1 MLMILMLVL
10 TSCISQ
16 TKSESKGI
24 QLKTEFPDPIDE
36 NGNYIVTLD
45 NDGYVKMPLWYW
57 IKITDYVIDVQTNIE
72 LSNIE

>member
-1 MLMILMLVL
+1 MLVL
-10 TSCISQ
+10 TSCITQ
-16 TKSESKGI
+16 PQKASKGI
-24 QLKTEFPDPIDE
+24 QLKTQFPDPYDE
-36 NGNYIVTLD
+36 NGNAYVTLD